1 MSGGAFSYKQDAIRH
16 IIYGIEQII
25 QENDADGKDW
35 CGQPYRDRYT
45 AEEIAIFEEGL
56 KALRIAYVYAQR
68 IDWFVSCDDGPESF
82 VRRLREELAGLD
94 K

>member
-1 MSGGAFSYKQDAIRH
+1 MSGGAFRYKQYEIGYIVDE
-16 IIYGIEQII
+16 IEQLIAR
-25 QENDADGKDW
+25 NNLDKLDDY
-35 CGQPYRDRYT
+35 GQPYRDRYT
-45 AEEIAIFEEGL
+45 KEEIAIFEEGI